1 MPGIKQRLSGLL
13 GRSAESRACKYLTA
27 QGLHLI
33 TANYRCKTGEIDLI
47 MQDKD
52 ELVFVEVKYRT
63 GVRYGH
69 PAEYFD
75 TNKRRK
81 FESALLH
88 YMQHKGLN
96 PAFVPHRIDLI
107 AITGGQIQWT
117 KHL

>member
-1 MPGIKQRLSGLL
+1 MQGIKQRLSGLL
-13 GRSAESRACKYLTA
+13 GRSAEKRASKYLTA
-27 QGLHLI
+27 QGLRCVA
-33 TANYRCKTGEIDLI
+33 ANYRCKTGEIDLI

-63 GVRYGH
+63 GTRYGH

-75 TNKRRK
+75 KKKRRK
-81 FESALLH
+81 FESALFH
-88 YMQHKGLN
+88 YMKQKGLN
-96 PAFVPHRIDLI
+96 PALVPHRIDLI